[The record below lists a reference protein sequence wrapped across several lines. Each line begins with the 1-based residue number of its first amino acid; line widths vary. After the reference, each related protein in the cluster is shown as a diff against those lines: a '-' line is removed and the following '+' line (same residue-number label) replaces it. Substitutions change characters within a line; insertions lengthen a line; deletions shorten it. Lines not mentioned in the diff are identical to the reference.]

1 MAERNLSIRLSVKD
15 QDTVKRALEA
25 LGKDGQAALRRIEEG
40 AKPASGGLKAVNA
53 ASQEV
58 QSGLA
63 GLAGR
68 AGPVG
73 SVLSAIGPAGMV
85 AAAGIGAV
93 TIGIGF
99 AIARARQAVESFS
112 DVAKTADRLGVTTTA
127 LQELR
132 YAADRVG
139 IGAESADEALKELG
153 IRAAEAADG
162 TGEGAEGFKK
172 LGISQDEV
180 KAKLKD
186 LPGLF
191 QLVASR
197 ISQVKT
203 SAEQAY
209 IADKIFG
216 DQGGEKLVALLKQ
229 GADGLARFRAEAQSL
244 GVVVEESVL
253 RRATATKAELD
264 SLSRVIDLNL
274 NQAFVDLAPSIV
286 AATQLAADFAK
297 WIRVAADGYKDFG
310 QIGQQRVMYELAQ
323 IDERLNALN
332 AKARDWA
339 DKRAQGGLAGTD
351 AQLGAWTKSVF
362 GQSLEEEIRDL
373 ERQRAQ
379 FQARL
384 DLLRGPPE
392 STGSPVVTPWGG
404 QPSDDYVDP
413 NADPVKD
420 AKAQFRRAV
429 QSFEF
434 ESDKWDKE
442 RATRDSLDQ
451 TARELME
458 YANKLREPQRKMLE
472 DQAADVRRIIEANT
486 RAQVQNITRVGDA
499 IDRSLQE
506 NLQRSAAGFQSWG
519 DSVRAIIMDVANE
532 LIRMYMVQS
541 TGGGIGSWIAQ
552 GINAWVGSMGAGQTP
567 GKVMEGNTS
576 GAGYFG
582 SRDFGGL
589 TTAGGPRAAG
599 GQVFPDTLYMVN
611 ERRAE
616 DSSAPGF
623 FMPIRPGMIAPEST
637 GGSSGVALNQNF
649 NLSVSGG
656 TAAEI
661 QQLRAIV
668 ADMQST
674 FGQRT
679 VAALAEAKRT
689 GKLRSIGV

>member
-25 LGKDGQAALRRIEEG
+25 LGKDGQAALKRIEDG
-40 AKPASGGLKAVNA
+40 SKPASRGLLALNA
-53 ASQEV
+53 ASQET
-58 QSGLA
+58 QA
-63 GLAGR
+63 GMSALAGR
-68 AGPVG
+68 AGPAG
-73 SVLSAIGPAGMV
+73 SVLSAIGPAGAV
-85 AAAGIGAV
+85 AAVGIGAV
-93 TIGIGF
+93 VAGLTAAIQRSSEASARF
-99 AIARARQAVESFS
+99 A
-112 DVAKTADRLGVTTTA
+112 DVIKTSDRLGVTTKA

-132 YAADRVG
+132 FAAEKVG
-139 IGAESADEALKELG
+139 IGSEAADEALKELG

-172 LGISQDEV
+172 LGISQDEL
-180 KAKLKD
+180 KGKLKD

-191 QLVASR
+191 ELVASR
-197 ISQVKT
+197 IAQVKT

-229 GADGLARFRAEAQSL
+229 GSAGLARFREEAATL
-244 GVVVEESVL
+244 GVVVEDSML
-253 RRATATKAELD
+253 RRGAEATRQLQTMHMVISANLD
-264 SLSRVIDLNL
+264 
-274 NQAFVDLAPSIV
+274 QALIDLAPILVGV
-286 AATQLAADFAK
+286 AEGFATVARWVAEVVDGFREIENRSTRGLRSRLEEVDADLSRLQGMKPGSGIATANLQK
-297 WIRVAADGYKDFG
+297 
-310 QIGQQRVMYELAQ
+310 Q
-323 IDERLNALN
+323 IDDLKAEK
-332 AKARDWA
+332 AK
-339 DKRAQGGLAGTD
+339 
-351 AQLGAWTKSVF
+351 
-362 GQSLEEEIRDL
+362 L
-373 ERQRAQ
+373 ERELKGRVSSVS
-379 FQARL
+379 
-384 DLLRGPPE
+384 PP
-392 STGSPVVTPWGG
+392 PPPTPWGG
-404 QPSDDYVDP
+404 APADDYVDP

-429 QSFEF
+429 QSFEYQ
-434 ESDKWDKE
+434 SDKWDKE
-442 RATRDSLDQ
+442 RATRESLDQ

-472 DQAADVRRIIEANT
+472 DQAADVKRIIEANT

-552 GINAWVGSMGAGQTP
+552 GINTWVGSMGAGQTP
-567 GKVMEGNTS
+567 GTAMAGNTS
-576 GAGYFG
+576 GSGYFG

-589 TTAGGPRAAG
+589 TRAGGPRAAG
-599 GQVFPDTLYMVN
+599 GQVFPDTLYVVN

-623 FMPIRPGMIAPEST
+623 FMPIRPGVIAPEST
-637 GGSSGVALNQNF
+637 SGGGAGVALHQNF

-661 QQLRAIV
+661 AQLRAMV
-668 ADMQST
+668 DDMRLT

-679 VAALAEAKRT
+679 VAALADAKRT
-689 GKLRSIGV
+689 GKLRSIGM